1 VAAVIAIL
9 PISASQVSRQ
19 ESSVSAPNACHVI
32 RDICLGPGGLL
43 LQWPALTNCAL
54 PRSVHADQEV
64 GVLRPEAFQNAG
76 VDVDAEGVFLASLR
90 AWRRRYDDGGGLS
103 RYLVLRPPAAP
114 DARMPASISALMSRR
129 AVSSEQSASLA

>member
-1 VAAVIAIL
+1 VGWGETTNNDLTPSGCRPGKSTRGDHPYGANL
-9 PISASQVSRQ
+9 RLTIS
-19 ESSVSAPNACHVI
+19 
-32 RDICLGPGGLL
+32 
-43 LQWPALTNCAL
+43 AL
-54 PRSVHADQEV
+54 PRSVHADEEV
-64 GVLRPEAFQNAG
+64 GVLRSEVFQNAG